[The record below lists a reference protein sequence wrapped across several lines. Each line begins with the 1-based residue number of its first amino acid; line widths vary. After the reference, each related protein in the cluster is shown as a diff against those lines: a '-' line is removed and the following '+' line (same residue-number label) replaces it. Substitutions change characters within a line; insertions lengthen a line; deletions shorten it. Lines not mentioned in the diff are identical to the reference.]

1 MRERMNDQTS
11 RMVLFRMIGCLPQ
24 GQNFWPKTLSD
35 KLEREYLGKEDDS
48 YLGVDKSFGERGGTR
63 LIFCFRKK
71 PYSLGEPVDAQIT
84 FTDL

>member
-1 MRERMNDQTS
+1 MRERMNDQS
-11 RMVLFRMIGCLPQ
+11 RRKVLFRKIGCLPQ
-24 GQNFWPKTLSD
+24 GQDFWPKILSD

>member
-1 MRERMNDQTS
+1 
-11 RMVLFRMIGCLPQ
+11 MIGCLPP
-24 GQNFWPKTLSD
+24 GQDFWPKTLPD

>member
-24 GQNFWPKTLSD
+24 GQDFRPKTLSD

>member
-24 GQNFWPKTLSD
+24 GQDFWPKTLSD